1 MDNNI
6 TTIIIT
12 LVTVLF
18 GGGAWKFYEFL
29 IKKKSQDKKEERSEQ
44 TMYRD
49 DLRVRVS
56 KLEEDKQKCQDTLMQ
71 ISSKLSSLET
81 KVEFLEKENTELK
94 VKLQSR

>member
-29 IKKKSQDKKEERSEQ
+29 IRKKSYDKKEEKTEQ

-49 DLRVRVS
+49 DLRTRVG
-56 KLEEDKQKCQDTLMQ
+56 KLEEDKQRCLDSLMD
-71 ISSKLSSLET
+71 ISNKLSALET

>member
-1 MDNNI
+1 MSEQL

-12 LVTVLF
+12 TLTVA
-18 GGGAWKFYEFL
+18 GGAGAWKFYEFL
-29 IKKKSQDKKEERSEQ
+29 IRKKSDDKKEEKTEQ

-49 DLRVRVS
+49 DLRTRVGT
-56 KLEEDKQKCQDTLMQ
+56 LEEDKQRCLDSLMD
-71 ISSKLSSLET
+71 ISNKLSALET

>member
-29 IKKKSQDKKEERSEQ
+29 IKKKSQDKKEERNEQ

-49 DLRVRVS
+49 DLRSRVQ
-56 KLEEDKQKCQDTLMQ
+56 KLEEDKEQCQTTLME
-71 ISSKLSSLET
+71 ISNKLSALET

>member
-1 MDNNI
+1 MDNII

-49 DLRVRVS
+49 DLRSRVK
-56 KLEEDKQKCQDTLMQ
+56 KLEEDKEQCQTTLME
-71 ISSKLSSLET
+71 ISNKLSALET